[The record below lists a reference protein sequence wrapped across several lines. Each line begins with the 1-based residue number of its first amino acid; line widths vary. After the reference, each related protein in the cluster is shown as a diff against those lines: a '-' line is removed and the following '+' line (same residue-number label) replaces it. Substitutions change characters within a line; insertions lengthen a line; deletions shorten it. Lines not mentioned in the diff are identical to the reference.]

1 MSKKYFRKVYS
12 QTDLLGSEQDII
24 DRIDFINE
32 YSPLIPSLVTTSIW
46 ENGTNYE
53 YKQPFIRKKS
63 FRKHNKSFL
72 VNKLENLARDL
83 NQITDCGFV
92 HGDLNMKNILFD
104 GKDFS
109 IVDLEPSLF
118 QIKNKMKQLMMT
130 PPYWSFNDI
139 QNNTVSTESDKIGFF
154 CFCCRVFNNKF
165 FIKNRIGLTKKRQK
179 EFVEFLPISENEIVS
194 MKYDDLLNECLYV

>member
-92 HGDLNMKNILFD
+92 HGDLNMKNKCHSNLI
-104 GKDFS
+104 
-109 IVDLEPSLF
+109 
-118 QIKNKMKQLMMT
+118 
-130 PPYWSFNDI
+130 
-139 QNNTVSTESDKIGFF
+139 
-154 CFCCRVFNNKF
+154 
-165 FIKNRIGLTKKRQK
+165 
-179 EFVEFLPISENEIVS
+179 
-194 MKYDDLLNECLYV
+194 

>member
-1 MSKKYFRKVYS
+1 MAKKYFRKVYS

-104 GKDFS
+104 GKNFS
-109 IVDLEPSLF
+109 IVDLEPSLY

-154 CFCCRVFNNKF
+154 CFCCRVFNN
-165 FIKNRIGLTKKRQK
+165 N
-179 EFVEFLPISENEIVS
+179 S
-194 MKYDDLLNECLYV
+194 